1 MSKAHAAAQTATGN
15 RVSTVSPVALRL
27 RENRQTWD
35 PTYPHRRGKSQMTV
49 ENIMSFRLVKLKP
62 TDKVCD
68 ALQIMHEKQIRN
80 LPVVDEN
87 DEFIGLFGIRPLIR
101 LLLPN
106 AGKIKFGLKDLSF
119 MPDEVG
125 TLYKRLREV
134 GQKPVSEYL
143 EKKKNLTFCK
153 PSTSFPEVFELL
165 DQSEDTSLPVIVVK
179 GKRKKLVGMIS
190 SWDVL
195 ERLLMDKSMVGEDG
209 AHPDPCGR
217 SKGAESNP
225 KDSS

>member
-1 MSKAHAAAQTATGN
+1 MSA
-15 RVSTVSPVALRL
+15 
-27 RENRQTWD
+27 
-35 PTYPHRRGKSQMTV
+35 
-49 ENIMSFRLVKLKP
+49 ENIMTFRLVKLKP

-87 DEFIGLFGIRPLIR
+87 DEFLGLFGIRPLIR

-125 TLYKRLREV
+125 TLYKRLKEV
-134 GQKPVSEYL
+134 GQKPVSEFL

-153 PSTSFPEVFELL
+153 PSTSFPEVFLKLAGMSPDVHEVFELL

-190 SWDVL
+190 AWDVL

-209 AHPDPCGR
+209 AHPDPCGK
-217 SKGAESNP
+217 SKRAQSDP
-225 KDSS
+225 KDPS